1 MNKENKELDG
11 KLALITGANGT
22 SKGSLTL
29 AGNRFFTFLLKLKPS
44 FL

>member
-29 AGNRFFTFLLKLKPS
+29 S
-44 FL
+44 SW